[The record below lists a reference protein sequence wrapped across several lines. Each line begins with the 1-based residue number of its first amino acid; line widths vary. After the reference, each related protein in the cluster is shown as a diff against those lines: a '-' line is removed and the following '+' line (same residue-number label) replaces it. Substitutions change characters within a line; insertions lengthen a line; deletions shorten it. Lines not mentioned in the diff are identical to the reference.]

1 MGELDQFQTGK
12 KELHRGERVVRHING
27 WLFVLCLVLSD
38 LLSFYVSITISYFS
52 KTMFFGPLLGVL
64 ETHTLLYF
72 LSLWWMPL
80 VLIVVFSFEGLYGR
94 RLPFWSETQKIT
106 KSVFLSFLML
116 FTIISLDKLSG
127 SVSRL
132 IFLETGCL
140 CVFLVPIFRH
150 FTKPLFHRLGLG
162 TLDVVL
168 IGGEGGVRLVSL
180 GLTRDHYMGIRP
192 MAWICAPAGL
202 PVDEVSCCS
211 GLSREGEF
219 LSEKKPPA
227 LKCLGTWEDWRKGA
241 ISLPVRGA
249 VIAAPSLHAREVT
262 GIANELHHHFRDVY
276 IVPNVSQV
284 NLVSSELIFLFYEE
298 IFLLGIRNSLHSRLN
313 RNIKSVVDWL
323 FAFVLFLLFLIPGL
337 LIGLLI
343 RISSPGPVIF
353 TQKRY
358 GYQGRTFSILKFR
371 TMYLGA
377 HESLEEILSSD
388 SKIEAEYQKNH
399 KLKHDPRVTT
409 IGRWLRATSLDEL
422 PQLVNVL
429 RREMS
434 LVGPRPAFEKE
445 VFEHYG
451 EQASE
456 YMLVRPG
463 ITGLWQVTGR
473 NDRPFDVRVRLDLWY
488 IRNWSLW
495 LDIMILFR
503 TIGVVLLRK
512 GSY

>member
-1 MGELDQFQTGK
+1 MRL
-12 KELHRGERVVRHING
+12 ING
-27 WLFVLCLVLSD
+27 WLFVLCLMVADLSAFY
-38 LLSFYVSITISYFS
+38 LSLTISYFS
-52 KTMFFGPLLGVL
+52 KVLFLGPLFGVV
-64 ETHTLLYF
+64 EPHALLYF

-80 VLIVVFSFEGLYGR
+80 VLVVVFSFEGLYGR
-94 RLPFWSETQKIT
+94 RLPFWSETQKGT
-106 KSVFLSFLML
+106 KSIFLSFLML

-127 SVSRL
+127 STSRL
-132 IFLETGCL
+132 IFLETGFL
-140 CVFLVPIFRH
+140 CVFLIPLVRH
-150 FTKPLFHRLGLG
+150 LIKPLLHRWGLG

-168 IGGEGGVRLVSL
+168 VGGEEGVRLVSL

-202 PVDEVSCCS
+202 PVEEISCRPGRS
-211 GLSREGEF
+211 KEGNF
-219 LSEKKPPA
+219 LSEKKPPT
-227 LKCLGTWEDWRKGA
+227 LMCLGSWEDWRRGNIPLA
-241 ISLPVRGA
+241 VRGA
-249 VIAAPSLHAREVT
+249 VVAAPSLHAREVT
-262 GIANELHHHFRDVY
+262 GIANELHRDFRDVY

-313 RNIKSVVDWL
+313 RNIKSVVDWI
-323 FAFVLFLLFLIPGL
+323 FAFLLFLIFFIPAL
-337 LIGLLI
+337 LIALLI
-343 RISSPGPVIF
+343 RVSSPGPVIF

-371 TMYLGA
+371 TMYKGA
-377 HESLEEILSSD
+377 HESLEEMLS
-388 SKIEAEYQKNH
+388 KNVEINTEYQRNH
-399 KLKHDPRVTT
+399 KLKHDPRVTP

-422 PQLVNVL
+422 PQLINVL
-429 RREMS
+429 KREMS

-451 EQASE
+451 DQASE

-503 TIGVVLLRK
+503 TIGVVLLKK

>member
-1 MGELDQFQTGK
+1 M
-12 KELHRGERVVRHING
+12 RVLNG
-27 WLFVLCLVLSD
+27 WLFVLCLVATD
-38 LLSFYVSITISYFS
+38 LLAFYLSVTVAYLSKVFFWGPFLGLSESY
-52 KTMFFGPLLGVL
+52 G
-64 ETHTLLYF
+64 LLYF

-94 RLPFWSETQKIT
+94 RLPFWSETQKVT
-106 KSVFLSFLML
+106 KSIFLSFLIL

-127 SVSRL
+127 SISRL
-132 IFLETGCL
+132 IFVETGL
-140 CVFLVPIFRH
+140 FCVFLVPIFRH
-150 FTKPLFHRLGLG
+150 VIKPLLHGWGVG

-168 IGGEGGVRLVSL
+168 IGGKEGVQLVSL

-202 PVDEVSCCS
+202 PVEEVSCRTGIS
-211 GLSREGEF
+211 KEGEF
-219 LSEKKPPA
+219 LSEKKPPI
-227 LKCLGTWEDWRKGA
+227 LKCLGTWEEWRRGE
-241 ISLPVRGA
+241 IPLSVRGA

-262 GIANELHHHFRDVY
+262 GIANELHHDFRDVY

-323 FAFVLFLLFLIPGL
+323 LAFMLFLFFLVPGI
-337 LIGLLI
+337 LIGFLI

-371 TMYLGA
+371 TMYKGA
-377 HESLEEILSSD
+377 HESLEEMLSKNSE
-388 SKIEAEYQKNH
+388 INAEYQKNH
-399 KLKHDPRVTT
+399 KLKHDPRVTP
-409 IGRWLRATSLDEL
+409 IGRWLRSTSLDEL
-422 PQLVNVL
+422 PQIINVL
-429 RREMS
+429 KREMS

-451 EQASE
+451 DQASE

-503 TIGVVLLRK
+503 TIGVVLLKK

>member
-1 MGELDQFQTGK
+1 
-12 KELHRGERVVRHING
+12 
-27 WLFVLCLVLSD
+27 
-38 LLSFYVSITISYFS
+38 
-52 KTMFFGPLLGVL
+52 
-64 ETHTLLYF
+64 
-72 LSLWWMPL
+72 
-80 VLIVVFSFEGLYGR
+80 
-94 RLPFWSETQKIT
+94 
-106 KSVFLSFLML
+106 
-116 FTIISLDKLSG
+116 
-127 SVSRL
+127 
-132 IFLETGCL
+132 
-140 CVFLVPIFRH
+140 
-150 FTKPLFHRLGLG
+150 
-162 TLDVVL
+162 
-168 IGGEGGVRLVSL
+168 
-180 GLTRDHYMGIRP
+180 

-202 PVDEVSCCS
+202 PVDEMSCRTGMS
-211 GLSREGEF
+211 KEGEF
-219 LSEKKPPA
+219 LSEKKPPT
-227 LKCLGTWEDWRKGA
+227 LTCLGTWEEWRKGA
-241 ISLPVRGA
+241 IPLSVRGA
-249 VIAAPSLHAREVT
+249 VVAAPSLHARELT

-276 IVPNVSQV
+276 IVPNVAQV

-323 FAFVLFLLFLIPGL
+323 FAFILFLFFLAPGI

-343 RISSPGPVIF
+343 RISSPGPVVF

-371 TMYLGA
+371 TMYQGA
-377 HESLEEILSSD
+377 HESLEEMLSKD
-388 SKIEAEYQKNH
+388 SEINAEYQKNH
-399 KLKHDPRVTT
+399 KLKHDPRVTP

-422 PQLVNVL
+422 PQLINVL
-429 RREMS
+429 KREMS
-434 LVGPRPAFEKE
+434 LVGPRPAFETE
-445 VFEHYG
+445 VFRHYG

-503 TIGVVLLRK
+503 TIGVVLLKK